1 MNTQL
6 STTDTRTADRTSEQL
21 AAIADHAQ
29 AERDAQTLARELF
42 EARREIARL
51 TRELSRIRAALAE
64 RDELIAAVQDENL
77 RLQEQIAAA
86 QNLGQLQ

>member
-21 AAIADHAQ
+21 AAIADRAQ

-42 EARREIARL
+42 EARREIAQL
-51 TRELSRIRAALAE
+51 TRDLSRIRSALAASE
-64 RDELIAAVQDENL
+64 QYAET
-77 RLQEQIAAA
+77 LQEKILTLEHACQ
-86 QNLGQLQ
+86 